1 MSQHITLLLSSI
13 TFLVGGLPIV
23 DVSIFS
29 DPDQNLGIFLD
40 PDPNIM
46 YGTGTYWIHNTCF
59 MSAFMIVNKIEFF
72 VKVI

>member
-29 DPDQNLGIFLD
+29 DPDQNLGKFLD

-46 YGTGTYWIHNTCF
+46 YRYLLDPQHLLYVRFYDCEQN
-59 MSAFMIVNKIEFF
+59 
-72 VKVI
+72 

>member
-29 DPDQNLGIFLD
+29 DPDQNLGKFLD

-46 YGTGTYWIHNTCF
+46 YWIHNTCF
-59 MSAFMIVNKIEFF
+59 MSAFMIVNK
-72 VKVI
+72 VIWDF